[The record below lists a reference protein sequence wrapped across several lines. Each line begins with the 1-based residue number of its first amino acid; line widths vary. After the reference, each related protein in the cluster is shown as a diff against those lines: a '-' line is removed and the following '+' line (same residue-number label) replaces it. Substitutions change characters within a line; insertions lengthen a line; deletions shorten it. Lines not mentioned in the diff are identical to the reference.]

1 MPQETPVYD
10 LTLLISTA
18 IPEESR
24 AQILADVEKTIQRG
38 NGSIVSRSDWGT
50 RNLAYRIERQHD
62 AEFHLLQMTGPP
74 SLLEELGHNLRITDG
89 VLRFRIIKS
98 VPGSRG
104 GTDGDRTRGAAP
116 AASEPRSTA
125 SEPRSE
131 SSEPRSAE
139 SEPRSEAPAS
149 AAATP

>member
-18 IPEESR
+18 IEEEAR
-24 AQILADVEKTIQRG
+24 AQILAEVENAIQRG

-50 RNLAYRIERQHD
+50 RNLAYQIQRQND

-74 SLLEELGHNLRITDG
+74 SLLEELGHSLHITDG

-98 VPGSRG
+98 VPGARG
-104 GTDGDRTRGAAP
+104 GPASARGGAEGARGGAEGAARSGAEGGRAESAP
-116 AASEPRSTA
+116 PGASEPRPET
-125 SEPRSE
+125 P
-131 SSEPRSAE
+131 
-139 SEPRSEAPAS
+139 
-149 AAATP
+149 AAAAP

>member
-18 IPEESR
+18 VEEDAR
-24 AQILADVEKTIQRG
+24 AQILADVENAIQRG

-50 RNLAYRIERQHD
+50 RNLAYQIRRQND

-74 SLLEELGHNLRITDG
+74 SLLEELSHSLHITDG

-98 VPGSRG
+98 IPGARG
-104 GTDGDRTRGAAP
+104 GPGGARSGAESRRSETSSGRAEIAPEATSEPPAAAAP
-116 AASEPRSTA
+116 SETP
-125 SEPRSE
+125 
-131 SSEPRSAE
+131 
-139 SEPRSEAPAS
+139 
-149 AAATP
+149 AAAAP